1 MLHSALPFPSWP
13 SQQRTRG
20 SAIPLMPMRERGEL
34 DLGLGLALALPMLW
48 GSRRWLWVEGAGRA
62 AFPHLSGDL
71 QALTSF
77 PKCNSCAMHAAL
89 PHSTWVW
96 FGSDDGRGLARIGAD
111 ETLLAGQQVFTQRT
125 DKTPCN
131 LCSRHPRQVPGCSM
145 AAWRPWVDSRE
156 TQSETPTS
164 NGPGRDLG
172 EASSHPLRP
181 GADLPFKPSPT
192 PERKLLQWRPPLI
205 MRTSEKG
212 LLGSASTPW
221 NAYSGLRWSSCS
233 SWSSWSSWASWAS
246 GELPGPPD
254 HPWHPPATIPIT
266 NRGRLQ
272 PHNIVEESRQP
283 SRLVSP
289 SKARQNPCRRGSA
302 IQDRLV
308 GVLVLGDMSRH
319 VKIQISAKSKLA
331 PQKPPS

>member
-1 MLHSALPFPSWP
+1 MMGADWRGLAQTRPSWLVSRFLHSARTKRHAICVLDTRVKFLAAAWQPGDPGSTPEKP
-13 SQQRTRG
+13 SQKRQRQMAPA
-20 SAIPLMPMRERGEL
+20 AISG
-34 DLGLGLALALPMLW
+34 
-48 GSRRWLWVEGAGRA
+48 RRPA
-62 AFPHLSGDL
+62 
-71 QALTSF
+71 T
-77 PKCNSCAMHAAL
+77 
-89 PHSTWVW
+89 
-96 FGSDDGRGLARIGAD
+96 
-111 ETLLAGQQVFTQRT
+111 
-125 DKTPCN
+125 
-131 LCSRHPRQVPGCSM
+131 
-145 AAWRPWVDSRE
+145 
-156 TQSETPTS
+156 
-164 NGPGRDLG
+164 
-172 EASSHPLRP
+172 PLRP

-233 SWSSWSSWASWAS
+233 SWSSWASWASWAS